1 MSNWRESILTEFIPN
16 LHKLTL
22 VADPDGLLTEETLAL
37 ELVQR
42 GFDIIEF
49 NDAIEF
55 RYAYEKQYRSIWDS
69 GDHIDLVV
77 VLPLSDANLDALPY
91 DILQAGRKLSFNLGE
106 IFPNLNYPVLES
118 MGRSHLDML
127 FEAKEKAFPHNL
139 GGNRTKDFILEHIFE
154 IRAERIKTD
163 IELLKVLI
171 RLHYRN
177 WKLPIILSDRL
188 ISVLQ
193 NDRQFESWPLDDIV
207 AEANYFFEFLQER
220 WPIFLRRHREEN
232 QIDEYHPSPELRYV
246 GPDLLPFDH
255 DDIRVYIDN
264 LFVDG
269 LLQPVKSLSVG
280 IDSASWLRCGIVE
293 DIADDQNIRKERLI
307 ELINQ
312 NLPGEGS
319 KHSEWTSFAFKWAKL
334 NALIY
339 SNSLDSDHPPIA
351 KLGEQIN
358 HAFST
363 WLGSHYSSLIN
374 LPPADPVMLHH
385 VARRLARERDAY
397 PEKRMALIVVDG
409 LALDQW
415 ITLRPIMKEQFPNL
429 KMQESAVFAWIPSLT
444 SVSRQAI
451 FSGKAPRYFPNS
463 IDSTNSEE
471 SLWRQFW
478 ENYKLKKYEIAYQ
491 RRLGSG
497 DAIQSLNPG
506 MDHSSIKAL
515 GLVVDKVDK
524 IMHGMQLGSSG
535 MHNQVSQ
542 WGEIG
547 YPGNLIHHLVD
558 LGYEVWMTSDHGN
571 IECHGR
577 GRPAEGVIAET
588 RGERARVYQTHQ
600 LRSQVSSSYTF
611 AHEWEPDGLPLD
623 YYPLVISGRE
633 AFVPEGGSIV
643 GHGGI
648 SIEEVIVPLIK
659 FEKSESSK

>member
-1 MSNWRESILTEFIPN
+1 MSNWRESILTGFIPS

-37 ELVQR
+37 DLVQR
-42 GFDIIEF
+42 GFDLIEF

-69 GDHIDLVV
+69 GDYTDLVV
-77 VLPLSDANLDALPY
+77 ILRLSDADLDSLPY

-106 IFPNLNYPVLES
+106 IFPNLSYPVLES
-118 MGRSHLDML
+118 IDRSHLDAL
-127 FEAKEKAFPHNL
+127 FEAQQKISSDRL
-139 GGNRTKDFILEHIFE
+139 GDNETKDFILEHVFE
-154 IRAERIKTD
+154 IRAEQIRTD

-171 RLHYRN
+171 RLHYSN
-177 WKLPIILSDRL
+177 LKLPATLAERF

-193 NDRQFESWPLDDIV
+193 TEQQFKGWPLEEIV
-207 AEANYFFEFLQER
+207 AEANDFFAFLQER
-220 WPIFLRRHREEN
+220 WPIFLRKYSEEN
-232 QIDEYHPSPELRYV
+232 QIDEFHPSPVLRYV

-255 DDIRVYIDN
+255 DDIRVYMDN

-269 LLQPVKSLSVG
+269 MLKPVKSISVG
-280 IDSASWLRCGIVE
+280 VDSASWLRCGIVA
-293 DIADDQNIRKERLI
+293 DMLDDQNIRKERLL
-307 ELINQ
+307 ELISQ
-312 NLPGEGS
+312 NFPGEGS
-319 KHSEWTSFAFKWAKL
+319 KHLEWTSFAFKWAEL

-339 SNSLDSDHPPIA
+339 ANNLDSDLPRIA

-385 VARRLARERDAY
+385 VARRLARERDAH

-415 ITLRPIMKEQFPNL
+415 ITLRPIIKEQSPNL
-429 KMQESAVFAWIPSLT
+429 NMQESAVFSWIPSLT

-463 IDSTNSEE
+463 IDTTNSEE

-491 RRLGSG
+491 RSLGSG
-497 DAIQSLNPG
+497 DAVQSLNPG

-547 YPGNLIHHLVD
+547 FLGNLIYHLID
-558 LGYEVWMTSDHGN
+558 LGYDVWMTSDHGN
-571 IECHGR
+571 IECQGQ

-588 RGERARVYQTHQ
+588 RGERARVYSTPQ
-600 LRSQVSSSYTF
+600 LRSQVSSSFTF
-611 AHEWEPDGLPLD
+611 AREWEPDGLPLD

-633 AFVPEGGSIV
+633 AFVPEGDSIV

-659 FEKSESSK
+659 FEKSE